1 MDTFSGY
8 HPLINFTYFVIVIGL
23 SMFYMHPVF
32 LVLSLIGSV
41 SYSIYLKGRKTVK
54 VFLLGMLPVCLLAA
68 VANPLFSH
76 AGATML
82 FYLKDGN
89 PVTLESIVYGLAS
102 GLMLAGVISWFSVF
116 HEVMTSDKFMYLFGK
131 VIPAFSLLLSM
142 TLRFVPRFTAQIKRV
157 AEAQQCIGRNVNNGN
172 IFQRAAHG
180 LKILSITT
188 TWALENSVETADSMK
203 SRAYGLRGRTNFSI
217 YRFDRRDGM
226 LLAFLLGVFGA
237 LLCCSRGT
245 AFIFPVW
252 DLMHAAPDTKYS
264 GGQKMAL
271 IEIRNLTFTYPD
283 QEKPALVDLNFSL
296 KQGEFLVVCGKSG
309 CGKSTLLRHFKTA
322 MAPYGERKGQILFEG
337 RELDT
342 VSVREQGARIGYVLQ
357 SPDNQLVTD
366 KVWHELA
373 FGLEN
378 LGYETG
384 TIRLRVA
391 EMASF
396 FGIQTWFE
404 KNVEELSGGQK
415 QLLNLAAVMAMQ
427 PDLLVLDEPTS
438 QLDPLAAGDF
448 LATLRK
454 INAELGT
461 TILLIEH
468 QLEEVLAYADR
479 VLVMENGGILA
490 LDAPEKLPAFIRE
503 NDMFQAMPVPM
514 RIFEEL
520 SGEGDSPVTVREGRE
535 WLEEWIEEKKRLG
548 NGYENRTEVIKN
560 VSYASDREAAENQP
574 EAQNVEIDEIQ
585 EKGRKT
591 SLFGL
596 LSKKSAKGSEGQQP
610 QTVLEAR
617 DVWFRYEKELPDV
630 VRDLNLKV
638 QKGELYC
645 LLGGNGTGKSTTLR
659 LLGRIK
665 KPYRGKLFLN
675 GKELGTYRENE
686 LYGSLL
692 GILPQNPQSLFVKDT
707 VEKDL
712 REMSGDTERL
722 RDVIEKTEIGHLL
735 GSHPYDLS
743 GGEQQ
748 RAALAKVLLL
758 DPKIILLDEP
768 TKGLDGF
775 YKKKLAQILKG
786 LTAEGKT
793 ILMVSHDIEF
803 CAEYGDTCALFFHG
817 SVVTSAPARE
827 FFAGNSFYTTAANRM
842 ARKWYPDAVTAKD
855 VIERCRER

>member
-1 MDTFSGY
+1 
-8 HPLINFTYFVIVIGL
+8 
-23 SMFYMHPVF
+23 
-32 LVLSLIGSV
+32 
-41 SYSIYLKGRKTVK
+41 
-54 VFLLGMLPVCLLAA
+54 
-68 VANPLFSH
+68 
-76 AGATML
+76 
-82 FYLKDGN
+82 
-89 PVTLESIVYGLAS
+89 
-102 GLMLAGVISWFSVF
+102 
-116 HEVMTSDKFMYLFGK
+116 
-131 VIPAFSLLLSM
+131 
-142 TLRFVPRFTAQIKRV
+142 
-157 AEAQQCIGRNVNNGN
+157 
-172 IFQRAAHG
+172 
-180 LKILSITT
+180 
-188 TWALENSVETADSMK
+188 
-203 SRAYGLRGRTNFSI
+203 
-217 YRFDRRDGM
+217 
-226 LLAFLLGVFGA
+226 
-237 LLCCSRGT
+237 
-245 AFIFPVW
+245 
-252 DLMHAAPDTKYS
+252 
-264 GGQKMAL
+264 MAL
-271 IEIRNLTFTYPD
+271 FEIRNLTFTYPD
-283 QEKPALVDLNFSL
+283 QEKPALTDLNFTL

-468 QLEEVLAYADR
+468 RLEEVLAYADR

-490 LDAPEKLPAFIRE
+490 LDTPEKLPSLIRE

-535 WLEEWIEEKKRLG
+535 WLEEWREEKKISE
-548 NGYENRTEVIKN
+548 NGQENRTEAIEHRSDVR
-560 VSYASDREAAENQP
+560 DREIAEKQTDTQASENIGTRSSSKP
-574 EAQNVEIDEIQ
+574 SVFSGLR
-585 EKGRKT
+585 EKIFT
-591 SLFGL
+591 
-596 LSKKSAKGSEGQQP
+596 KKETGQQP

-659 LLGRIK
+659 LLGRIR
-665 KPYRGKLFLN
+665 KPYRGKFFLN
-675 GKELGTYRENE
+675 GKELGTYRESE
-686 LYGSLL
+686 LYGKLL

-722 RDVIEKTEIGHLL
+722 RDVIEKTEIRHLL

-855 VIERCRER
+855 VIERCRR